1 MRGVAEQELIDVG
14 RNRMKTSTSGRRRG
28 VAAFATCVALVAGA
42 CGGKEQAATTSA
54 PTSAAPAA
62 TAFTPTT
69 AAPTTAAPTTAA
81 PTTAGPTTTVRSQS
95 NCNTWTIWQLLSDPE
110 FKFTTFAKMVE
121 AAGLVDLLE
130 GPGPVAV
137 FNVQDEYF
145 TQWSA
150 ISGTPIEELF
160 ADKELLR
167 KIISY
172 HIVTEGITTE
182 TITPEYMSSAKFR
195 EYTTLEG
202 SKLSL
207 LTAQRV
213 PRAYNINW
221 GYPGGFTKMVASY
234 CFANGY
240 LVYSSSLLWPPDV
253 DYAPFDRCP
262 DVPDCGCRPKD
273 DPGKVFYCRLVK
285 QSEIG
290 IIPPTWQRPIIG
302 VTDLPPECSP
312 VRILKHEA
320 GTEECTFTELELE
333 FAKDLPSVWSGEV
346 TEDLMG

>member
-1 MRGVAEQELIDVG
+1 MS
-14 RNRMKTSTSGRRRG
+14 TSTSGRRLA
-28 VAAFATCVALVAGA
+28 VLALAAGIAFVSVA
-42 CGGKEQAATTSA
+42 CGSKQAAA
-54 PTSAAPAA
+54 PTTLAPTTASSTTAA
-62 TAFTPTT
+62 PTT

-81 PTTAGPTTTVRSQS
+81 PTTTVPSQA
-95 NCNTWTIWQLLSDPE
+95 NCNTWTIWHLISEPK
-110 FKFTTFAKMVE
+110 FKFTIFAKMVE
-121 AAGLVDLLE
+121 AAGLVDLLD
-130 GPGPVAV
+130 GPGPIAV

-145 TQWSA
+145 TIWSK

-213 PRAYNINW
+213 PLAYNIDP
-221 GYPGGFTKMVASY
+221 GYPGGFTRTAASACY
-234 CFANGY
+234 VNGY
-240 LVYSSSLLWPPDV
+240 FVYMSGLLWPPDV

-262 DVPDCGCRPKD
+262 NVPDCGCRPKN
-273 DPGKVFYCRLVK
+273 DPGKVFYCKLVK
-285 QSEIG
+285 QSETG
-290 IIPPTWQRPIIG
+290 IVDPMRVIPG
-302 VTDLPPECSP
+302 LTDLSPECSP
-312 VRILKHEA
+312 VRLLKHEA
-320 GTEECTFTELELE
+320 GTEKCTFTEVELAV
-333 FAKDLPSVWSGEV
+333 AKGQENVSSGQV
-346 TEDLMG
+346 TEEQLAN

>member
-1 MRGVAEQELIDVG
+1 M
-14 RNRMKTSTSGRRRG
+14 NTSTSGRRLA
-28 VAAFATCVALVAGA
+28 VLALAAGIAFVSVA
-42 CGGKEQAATTSA
+42 CGSKQAAA
-54 PTSAAPAA
+54 PTTLAPT
-62 TAFTPTT
+62 TASSTT

-95 NCNTWTIWQLLSDPE
+95 NCNTWTIWQLLSDPK

-121 AAGLVDLLE
+121 AAGLVDLLK

-172 HIVTEGITTE
+172 HIVSEGITTE

-207 LTAQRV
+207 LTGQRV
-213 PRAYNINW
+213 PGAYNNNP
-221 GYPGGFTKMVASY
+221 GYPGGFTKMVSSY

-240 LVYSSSLLWPPDV
+240 LVYSSWLLWPPDV

-262 DVPDCGCRPKD
+262 DVPDCGCRPKN
-273 DPGKVFYCRLVK
+273 DPGNVFYCRLVK

-290 IIPPTWQRPIIG
+290 IVPPTWQRPIPG
-302 VTDLPPECSP
+302 LTDLTPECSP
-312 VRILKHEA
+312 VRLLKHEA
-320 GTEECTFTELELE
+320 GTEQCSFTERELSM
-333 FAKDLPSVWSGEV
+333 AAAQGRPNVWSGEV
-346 TEDLMG
+346 TEEQMG